1 MCFWN
6 NNTKGR
12 KHACMRNVFF
22 CVSYVSP
29 FPVSFSVSKAG
40 FPVQKVSHG
49 HGDCDTGC
57 SCLGRGAANGSVDDH
72 GSGCGRWCGRVRIRF
87 SRQNRLHLQ
96 QQKTK
101 KVICRRCNQETAE
114 EDALCQEKFRLD
126 LRWTCKACHAL
137 LTQLKPTRSRTEDS
151 VVGN

>member
-1 MCFWN
+1 MYEECVSTWHIAFVNFRCVFDLTGKRVCISEAKPFFLMETRMCFWN

-72 GSGCGRWCGRVRIRF
+72 GSGCGRWCGRVR
-87 SRQNRLHLQ
+87 
-96 QQKTK
+96 
-101 KVICRRCNQETAE
+101 C
-114 EDALCQEKFRLD
+114 
-126 LRWTCKACHAL
+126 
-137 LTQLKPTRSRTEDS
+137 DS
-151 VVGN
+151 VNRTVCICSSRRQKGDLSSLQSGDG